1 MNWSHNFFGMITAKF
16 LCSKGIWMF
25 IMQWQVRVFWNEWAG
40 RNLLK
45 WMNPLKLRSEL
56 GSAEIPWRQLILW
69 WSMHILEYPYP
80 SHIHELHIHGLRW
93 LVAFH
98 QIRPETFLLT
108 ATSVACSLVA
118 GLLRPLT
125 CTALIVS
132 YDHKRTSSK
141 SSDQSIAVSP
151 APAFQL
157 SVPTSVLKVFH
168 AQFDTLGHL
177 KQSTATRSW
186 DFSPL
191 IFKLFFV
198 DWWVIYDRRS
208 LTGLTSWA
216 GHFASAWYCL
226 ADGTYLTIGTEK
238 VSLSQTSWASRI
250 SPEIPR
256 LTFSLFFRYTHH
268 WCGSSSRCPKDGAAC
283 KSQCSHG
290 SARIV

>member
-1 MNWSHNFFGMITAKF
+1 
-16 LCSKGIWMF
+16 
-25 IMQWQVRVFWNEWAG
+25 
-40 RNLLK
+40 
-45 WMNPLKLRSEL
+45 
-56 GSAEIPWRQLILW
+56 
-69 WSMHILEYPYP
+69 MHILEYPYP

-198 DWWVIYDRRS
+198 D
-208 LTGLTSWA
+208 
-216 GHFASAWYCL
+216 
-226 ADGTYLTIGTEK
+226 
-238 VSLSQTSWASRI
+238 
-250 SPEIPR
+250 
-256 LTFSLFFRYTHH
+256 
-268 WCGSSSRCPKDGAAC
+268 
-283 KSQCSHG
+283 
-290 SARIV
+290 